1 VGYSALIHKYRLSI
15 PLPDFKVFVA
25 SNNRSFESSGI
36 RVLPA
41 AYLPED
47 RLEQPEMQ
55 ALYAH
60 LVFALKYEGVHLPVF
75 SKLREH
81 LSDADLL
88 ALVEIEP
95 SGQYSRRIWFLLEWV
110 SGSVIPGKPDAKKKQ
125 YVPALNEAVQFGVAG
140 IKSPRH
146 LVRNNLPGL
155 PHFCPLIRKTP
166 RLLAWVDHNYPQEIK
181 QLMKG
186 ARGEALQRAT
196 AYLLV
201 KDSKASFALEG
212 EKVKA
217 SRAARWGA
225 EVAHAGARELTVE
238 ELTRLQELVLE
249 GSRFVAFGL
258 RKKGGFVGEHD
269 PRTGE
274 PLPEHISARPEDL
287 DDLMGGLLEAYRL
300 LLTDSYHPV
309 LAAAAISF
317 GFVFIHPFQDGNG
330 RLHRYLIHHVMAQK
344 GLLEPGT
351 ALPIS
356 SAILEQ
362 ITQYQAVLEAY
373 SKPLLPFVEWNE
385 TRDHNVSVTNDTLD
399 FYRFFDAT
407 HTAEFLFSCVDH
419 AVRRSVPE
427 ELDYLKRYDRFR
439 SFAVR
444 RLGLPEAQVP
454 LLLRFLEQNNGKL
467 SKRAREREFSL
478 LTKKECSRI
487 ERKYAKV
494 FLSEEQPPA

>member
-1 VGYSALIHKYRLSI
+1 MGYGAIIHKYRLNL
-15 PLPDFKVFVA
+15 PLPDFKAFVA
-25 SNNRSFESSGI
+25 ANNRSFETSEF

-47 RLEQPEMQ
+47 RSEHSEMQ

-95 SGQYSRRIWFLLEWV
+95 SGRYSRRIWFLLEWV
-110 SGSVIPGKPDAKKKQ
+110 SGRAIPGKPDLKKKQ
-125 YVPALNEAVQFGVAG
+125 YVPALNEDLQFGVAG
-140 IKSPRH
+140 VKSPRH
-146 LVRNNLPGL
+146 LVFNNLPGL

-166 RLLAWVDHNYPQEIK
+166 RLLAWVDRNYPQEIK
-181 QLMKG
+181 QLMTG
-186 ARGEALQRAT
+186 SREDEVQRAT
-196 AYLLV
+196 AYLLL

-225 EVAHAGARELTVE
+225 EVAHAGARTLTLE
-238 ELTRLQELVLE
+238 ELIRLQELVLE
-249 GSRFVAFGL
+249 GNRFVAFGL

-274 PLPEHISARPEDL
+274 PIPEHISARPEDL

-330 RLHRYLIHHVMAQK
+330 RLHRYLIHHVLTQN
-344 GLLEPGT
+344 GLVEPG
-351 ALPIS
+351 AILPIS
-356 SAILEQ
+356 SVILEQ

-373 SKPLLPFVEWNE
+373 SKPLLPHIEWNE

-407 HTAEFLFSCVDH
+407 RIAEFLFSCVDH
-419 AVRRSVPE
+419 AVRRSIPE
-427 ELDYLKRYDRFR
+427 ELVYLRRYDRFH
-439 SFAVR
+439 SFVVR

-454 LLLRFLEQNNGKL
+454 LLLRFLEQNGGKL

-494 FLSEEQPPA
+494 FLSEEQPRD